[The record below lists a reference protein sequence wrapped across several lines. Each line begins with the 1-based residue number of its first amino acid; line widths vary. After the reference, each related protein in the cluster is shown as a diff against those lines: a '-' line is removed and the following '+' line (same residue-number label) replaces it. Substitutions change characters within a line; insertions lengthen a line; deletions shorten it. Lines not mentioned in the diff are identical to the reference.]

1 MSRVSKLLAGSLLVA
16 CATAIFVYYPTDSRR
31 IKGVIESCQEA
42 IEDKD
47 LDKLMEHISYNY
59 SDDHGGSYLI
69 IKGRMEYIF
78 KSLNDIQIEK
88 DLINLSVN
96 GTYAEAEFMVR
107 VMASR
112 NDARGYIMGDPVNP
126 ERIKVYFEKTGYQ
139 WKVMRTEGIFGGIN
153 NKHQ

>member
-1 MSRVSKLLAGSLLVA
+1 LSRVSKLLIGSLLVA
-16 CATAIFVYYPTDSRR
+16 CATAIFVYYPTDRKR

-47 LDKLMEHISYNY
+47 LEKLMEHISYNY

-69 IKGRMEYIF
+69 VKRRMEYIF

-96 GTYAEAEFMVR
+96 GTYAEAKFMVR

-112 NDARGYIMGDPVNP
+112 GDTRGYILGDAVNR
-126 ERIKVYFEKTGYQ
+126 EKIKVYFEKTGYE
-139 WKVMRTEGIFGGIN
+139 WKVIKTEGIFGQTN
-153 NKHQ
+153 D